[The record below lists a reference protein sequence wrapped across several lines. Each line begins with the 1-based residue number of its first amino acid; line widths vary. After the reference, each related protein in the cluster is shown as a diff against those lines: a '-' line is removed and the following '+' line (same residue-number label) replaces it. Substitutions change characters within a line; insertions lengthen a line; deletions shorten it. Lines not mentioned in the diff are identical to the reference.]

1 MRDYVALAYEHGFT
15 NAAYFDPQT
24 VSFEDAAIL
33 REACKANDC
42 GKYGKFW
49 TCPPGV
55 GTIEQCADRFK
66 SYRHGIVLQLI
77 SEMVSYVFNPELFRE
92 LTNSFNDMSRALKR
106 EIEKEYDDVFL
117 LGMSGCTLCK
127 SCTYPTEQC
136 RYAKEMVPCISG
148 HCVNV
153 FRLWDTTGYRQA
165 NLDESDFYS
174 ILLFK

>member
-24 VSFEDAAIL
+24 VSFEDAEIL
-33 REACKANDC
+33 REACEANDC

-49 TCPPGV
+49 TCPPSV
-55 GTIEQCADRFK
+55 GTVQQCADRFK
-66 SYRHGIVLQLI
+66 SYQHGIVLQLI
-77 SEMVSYVFNPELFRE
+77 SEMVSYVFNPELFSE
-92 LTNSFNDMSRALKR
+92 LTNSFNEMSRALKR

-127 SCTYPTEQC
+127 SCTCPKEKC
-136 RYAKEMVPCISG
+136 RYPKEMVPCISG

-153 FRLWDTTGYRQA
+153 FRLWDSTGYRQA
-165 NLDESDFYS
+165 HLDESDFYS